1 MKNAFYFPVS
11 HDATF
16 GERLTA
22 LRQDKGIK
30 SVQALA
36 EAIFEKFDKYEKS
49 DSVDINIGTIES
61 IRKRIASHL
70 KENCNPKMEF
80 IKEYCVF
87 FDCDAGFLLG
97 YIDFPTQK
105 SQNVYELTGLNDKAL
120 EALNLIQL
128 TDKNEN
134 SVTVFPHQLFKKMY
148 SNEELTNEE
157 LAQVENIFFDSSDK
171 YRETVDNHRPLLMDI
186 LNFMLANGSIEDLVK
201 QFRNFINA
209 RFTVPVYYDNDKS
222 SFIYPDNP
230 YSYTGDT
237 QINGKTYNGTYILNF
252 ASSKDEPN
260 DNAPI
265 FLSNTFFDT
274 VTLKEV
280 ERIFYEMRDDYE
292 QRSDD

>member
-11 HDATF
+11 HNATF

-49 DSVDINIGTIES
+49 DSVDINVGTIES

-80 IKEYCVF
+80 IKEYCDF

-97 YIDFPTQK
+97 YMDFPTQK

-120 EALNLIQL
+120 EALNSIQL

-134 SVTVFPHQLFKKMY
+134 SVTVFPRQLFKKMY
-148 SNEELTNEE
+148 SNEELTNDE

-171 YRETVDNHRPLLMDI
+171 YRKTVDNHRPLLMDI

-209 RFTVPVYYDNDKS
+209 RFTVPVYYDNDKR

-237 QINGKTYNGTYILNF
+237 QINGKTYDGTYILNF